1 MIKMMQVTNND
12 IGSGV
17 SSFLLESHEMRI
29 HDPLTINHWSLC
41 PASEL
46 VVFLRFCRPEDI

>member
-1 MIKMMQVTNND
+1 MMQVTNND